1 MPPAKPP
8 PRRSSSKPVPPAPR
22 ASSAGG
28 KPSAGQGAESA
39 KKPARKPEPAAA
51 PKAQAKQAANAQ
63 GAKAQAKQAANAQ
76 GVKAQAKQAEESQTA
91 KAQAKQAEESQA
103 AKAQAKQAEESQAAK
118 AQAKQAADA
127 QSLKAQAKQS
137 SAERAAK
144 AESKQAVTAQAAKAE
159 TKQSATEQSSK
170 AEAKQSA
177 TEQSSKAE
185 AKQSATEQ
193 SSKAEAKQSAA
204 EQVSKAEAKQS
215 AAEQV
220 SRAESKQSAAEQSLK
235 AQAKHSSAEQ
245 VAKVQ
250 AKPAGKGQT
259 RSPERLAEAK
269 PPEKSRE
276 GAQEAKPQVRVV
288 EDAAPSEAPAA
299 SPSPAA
305 RAKVRPARSL
315 SLVPPLGSD
324 ANKEEPSEEAA
335 IAEPPSIEL
344 EAPAPRAEVRT
355 HTRPPLDV
363 GDLDSEVLPISAL
376 VPIEGSFTGA
386 PLLVHASPET
396 IRTWGVLG
404 STMGRLV
411 PGKSEGGYTFSGQAR
426 LFLRAV
432 QRVDASSPDS
442 ATTGHCSVV
451 LRNTTGRPIQ
461 LQVRGGLFSKY
472 LTPQFPL
479 TSQGEPFNPLN
490 QKPLDEDFT
499 NLLDAESGQGKTP
512 DPEGLFFRGPQA
524 VLASGLLDAIL
535 DDRSESEREVLP
547 LLREDLDLFLD
558 DVRLG
563 TRGALE
569 GSLTVQP
576 GAMVVVLAARHPR
589 GVTLNAL
596 LDFKALDAKG
606 QVDVGA
612 RFRLASVSSPH
623 PLTPDELAA
632 ITRSEHPLATAGDED
647 TGPTAFPP
655 LQGVLE
661 AGSVFVAE
669 RTLRLSPGTLAGD
682 LVMSMPRRNAGTG
695 PDAPTLTP
703 TSGTSASLRATSS
716 QGERTHDG
724 ARGVTYQLAYTLENE
739 GPEPREVELLLTS
752 PRRHPSE
759 RFFPQAGVLNLA
771 MKVDG
776 QRMDVRLNQ
785 RGEGRVLAVLEL
797 PPEGRRQVRL
807 EWTHVGGTFPP
818 AGLELRARR

>member
-51 PKAQAKQAANAQ
+51 PKAQAKQATNAQ

-76 GVKAQAKQAEESQTA
+76 GVKAQAKQAANAQGAKAQVKQVEDSQAAKAQAKQVEDSQAAKAQAKQGEDSQTRQA
-91 KAQAKQAEESQA
+91 EAAQGARAQAKQAEESQA
-103 AKAQAKQAEESQAAK
+103 AKAQVKQAETEQAVK
-118 AQAKQAADA
+118 AQ
-127 QSLKAQAKQS
+127 
-137 SAERAAK
+137 
-144 AESKQAVTAQAAKAE
+144 
-159 TKQSATEQSSK
+159 
-170 AEAKQSA
+170 AKQSA
-177 TEQSSKAE
+177 TEQA
-185 AKQSATEQ
+185 AKD
-193 SSKAEAKQSAA
+193 
-204 EQVSKAEAKQS
+204 QV
-215 AAEQV
+215 
-220 SRAESKQSAAEQSLK
+220 
-235 AQAKHSSAEQ
+235 
-245 VAKVQ
+245 
-250 AKPAGKGQT
+250 KPAGKGPK
-259 RSPERLAEAK
+259 SPERPAEAT
-269 PPEKSRE
+269 PPEKSRD
-276 GAQEAKPQVRVV
+276 GAQEAKPQARMV
-288 EDAAPSEAPAA
+288 EEAAPSETPAA

-315 SLVPPLGSD
+315 SLVPPLRSD
-324 ANKEEPSEEAA
+324 ANKEEPSEEAT

-442 ATTGHCSVV
+442 ASTGRCSVV

-479 TSQGEPFNPLN
+479 NSQGEPFNPLN
-490 QKPLDEDFT
+490 QKPLDEDLT
-499 NLLDAESGQGKTP
+499 NLIDAESGQGKTP

-547 LLREDLDLFLD
+547 LVREDLDLLLD

-563 TRGALE
+563 TRGAFE

-576 GAMVVVLAARHPR
+576 GATVVVLAARHPK
-589 GVTLNAL
+589 GVTLSAL

-606 QVDVGA
+606 QVDAGA
-612 RFRLASVSSPH
+612 RFRLATVSSPY

-632 ITRSEHPLATAGDED
+632 ITRSEHPLATAGAED

-669 RTLRLSPGTLAGD
+669 RTLSLSPGTLAGD

-703 TSGTSASLRATSS
+703 TSGTSASRATSS

-724 ARGVTYQLAYTLENE
+724 ARGVTYQLTYTLENE

-776 QRMDVRLNQ
+776 ERMDVRLSQ

-807 EWTHVGGTFPP
+807 EWTHLGGTFPP

>member
-8 PRRSSSKPVPPAPR
+8 PRRSSSKPAAPTPR

-76 GVKAQAKQAEESQTA
+76 GVKAQAKQAANAQGA
-91 KAQAKQAEESQA
+91 KAQSKQAE
-103 AKAQAKQAEESQAAK
+103 
-118 AQAKQAADA
+118 
-127 QSLKAQAKQS
+127 
-137 SAERAAK
+137 
-144 AESKQAVTAQAAKAE
+144 
-159 TKQSATEQSSK
+159 TEQSVK
-170 AEAKQSA
+170 AQ
-177 TEQSSKAE
+177 
-185 AKQSATEQ
+185 
-193 SSKAEAKQSAA
+193 AKQSAA
-204 EQVSKAEAKQS
+204 EQVSKAQSKQAVTEHVSKAEAKQAANAEVTQAANAEATQAATEQAAKSEAKQS
-215 AAEQV
+215 ATEQAAKAE
-220 SRAESKQSAAEQSLK
+220 AKQAAK
-235 AQAKHSSAEQ
+235 A
-245 VAKVQ
+245 Q

-259 RSPERLAEAK
+259 KSPES
-269 PPEKSRE
+269 PV
-276 GAQEAKPQVRVV
+276 EAKPQAESREGEQPQIKMV
-288 EDAAPSEAPAA
+288 EEAAPSETSTA
-299 SPSPAA
+299 SPSPDA
-305 RAKVRPARSL
+305 RAKGRPARVL
-315 SLVPPLGSD
+315 SLVPPLRSD
-324 ANKEEPSEEAA
+324 ANNAEPPKEATV
-335 IAEPPSIEL
+335 AEPPSIEL
-344 EAPAPRAEVRT
+344 EAPAPRVEVRT
-355 HTRPPLDV
+355 HTRPPLNV

-376 VPIEGSFTGA
+376 TPIEGSFTGA

-432 QRVDASSPDS
+432 QRVDASPPDS
-442 ATTGHCSVV
+442 VSTGHCSVV

-461 LQVRGGLFSKY
+461 LQVKGGLFSKY

-479 TSQGEPFNPLN
+479 NSRGEPFNPLN

-499 NLLDAESGQGKTP
+499 NLSDAESGQGKTP
-512 DPEGLFFRGPQA
+512 HPQGLFFRGPQA
-524 VLASGLLDAIL
+524 VLASGLLDAVL
-535 DDRSESEREVLP
+535 DDRSESERQSQP
-547 LLREDLDLFLD
+547 LIREDLDLSQLD

-563 TRGALE
+563 TRGAFE
-569 GSLTVQP
+569 GRLTVQP
-576 GAMVVVLAARHPR
+576 GATVVVLDARHPK
-589 GVTLNAL
+589 GVTLTAL
-596 LDFKALDAKG
+596 LDFTALDAKG
-606 QVDVGA
+606 QVDAGA
-612 RFRLASVSSPH
+612 RFRLATISSPQ

-647 TGPTAFPP
+647 TGPTSFPP

-661 AGSVFVAE
+661 AGSVFVGE
-669 RTLRLSPGTLAGD
+669 RTLRLSPGTLTGD
-682 LVMSMPRRNAGTG
+682 LVMSMPRRNAGAG

-716 QGERTHDG
+716 HGERTHDG
-724 ARGVTYQLAYTLENE
+724 ARGVTYQLTYTLENE
-739 GPEPREVELLLTS
+739 ASEPREVELLLTS

-759 RFFPQAGVLNLA
+759 RFFPQAGVLSLA

-776 QRMDVRLNQ
+776 ERVDVRVNQ

-797 PPEGRRQVRL
+797 PPEDRRQVRL
-807 EWTHVGGTFPP
+807 EWTHAGGTFPP
-818 AGLELRARR
+818 AGLELRVRR

>member
-103 AKAQAKQAEESQAAK
+103 AKAQAKQA
-118 AQAKQAADA
+118 ADA

-177 TEQSSKAE
+177 TEQS
-185 AKQSATEQ
+185 
-193 SSKAEAKQSAA
+193 
-204 EQVSKAEAKQS
+204 SKAEAKQS